1 MSLVRFSHT
10 QQPYIDLANK
20 IRHIYDVHLI
30 LKNEEVVTF
39 FNSVDFD
46 KLLIQV
52 GKDDVVIFK
61 NNNEW
66 LQNHPELAIVF
77 SHREDIWDKIKTSYR
92 TTFKELVLGE
102 MPAEVDLVNTSK
114 HIHSRLEN
122 VKWDFK

>member
-10 QQPYIDLANK
+10 HQPYVNLANK

-114 HIHSRLEN
+114 HIHSRLEK